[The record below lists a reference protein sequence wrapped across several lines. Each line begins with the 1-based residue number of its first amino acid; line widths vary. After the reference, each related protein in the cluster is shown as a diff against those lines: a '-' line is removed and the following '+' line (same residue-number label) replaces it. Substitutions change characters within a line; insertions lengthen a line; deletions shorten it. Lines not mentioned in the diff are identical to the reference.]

1 MNPTEA
7 PWSGNP
13 SDAEGRKRHNRQE
26 HDPAPT
32 KQPMR
37 IAALTA
43 NELHKAEN
51 NSSQRRRHMDLHQ
64 PRRGQQRRQ
73 THPL

>member
-26 HDPAPT
+26 QDPAPA
-32 KQPMR
+32 KQPMGSG
-37 IAALTA
+37 ALTA

-51 NSSQRRRHMDLHQ
+51 NSSQRRSHMYLHQ
-64 PRRGQQRRQ
+64 PWCGQQRRQ